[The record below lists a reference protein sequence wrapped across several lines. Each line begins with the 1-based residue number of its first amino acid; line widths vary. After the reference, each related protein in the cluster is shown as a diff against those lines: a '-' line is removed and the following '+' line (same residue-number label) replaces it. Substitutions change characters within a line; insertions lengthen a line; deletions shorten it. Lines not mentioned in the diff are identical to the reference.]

1 MARMEDLLNEI
12 NNTPRKAVTESYR
25 DDLNE
30 SENLDV
36 TDEDLQGLGSGNM
49 ATLLSESILQDKTG
63 APPKR
68 NGNTPEKPA
77 AASKPDTKS
86 PNNVST
92 KVSTSSDEP
101 SAKNMTE
108 SQYIQFLEA
117 VLESELEYD
126 KESLTEAAM
135 EYHKVL

>member
-68 NGNTPEKPA
+68 NGSTPEKPA

>member
-77 AASKPDTKS
+77 AASKPETKS
-86 PNNVST
+86 PSNVST

-101 SAKNMTE
+101 SAKSMTE

>member
-101 SAKNMTE
+101 SAKSMTE

>member
-12 NNTPRKAVTESYR
+12 NKTTQKAVTESYR

-49 ATLLSESILQDKTG
+49 ATLLGESILQGKTG

-77 AASKPDTKS
+77 AKTKPETKS

-101 SAKNMTE
+101 SAKSMTE
-108 SQYIQFLEA
+108 SQYIQFLET
-117 VLESELEYD
+117 VLEAELEYD

-135 EYHKVL
+135 EYHNVL

>member
-77 AASKPDTKS
+77 AETKPETKS
-86 PNNVST
+86 PDNVST

>member
-49 ATLLSESILQDKTG
+49 ASLLSESILQDKTG

-77 AASKPDTKS
+77 AESKPETKS
-86 PNNVST
+86 PDNVST
-92 KVSTSSDEP
+92 KVSTSSDDAK
-101 SAKNMTE
+101 SKNMTE

-135 EYHKVL
+135 EYHNVL

>member
-1 MARMEDLLNEI
+1 MSRMEDLLNEI
-12 NNTPRKAVTESYR
+12 NKTPTKAVTESYR

-49 ATLLSESILQDKTG
+49 AALLSESIVQDKTG

-77 AASKPDTKS
+77 AETKPETKS
-86 PNNVST
+86 TDNVST
-92 KVSTSSDEP
+92 KVSTSSDD
-101 SAKNMTE
+101 AKTKNMTE

-117 VLESELEYD
+117 VLEAELEYD

-135 EYHKVL
+135 EYHNVL

>member
-77 AASKPDTKS
+77 AETAPDTKS

>member
-68 NGNTPEKPA
+68 NGNSPEKPA

>member
-1 MARMEDLLNEI
+1 MSRMEDLLNEI

-77 AASKPDTKS
+77 AETAPDTKS

-126 KESLTEAAM
+126 KESLTEAAL